1 MGLFDSVMVP
11 CPKCGVGQ
19 EAQSKSGPCLLGFFP
34 LESAPADVMEDVNRH
49 APFTCSACG
58 TKFKVETVQR
68 FTESLDGKYRTEP
81 VGTPPQPKRPPF
93 SITGPKDRALYF
105 IDTEFDEDGKT
116 INLLSIGITDDQ
128 GRDFYAVSGEANH
141 KRCNDW
147 VKKNVLPHLG
157 QSLPSPYLP
166 DAPVHTRE
174 EIAAGII
181 KMLEDR
187 FALDRKL
194 PLFYGYF
201 ADYDWVVLCQ
211 LYGRM
216 VDLPN
221 LFGHFCM
228 DLKQIAVMMGVQKSE
243 YPKQGTIEHNALN
256 DAKWNWELFKFLK
269 GFGA

>member
-1 MGLFDSVMVP
+1 MGMFDSVMIP
-11 CPKCGVGQ
+11 CPKCGGQQ

-34 LESAPADVMEDVNRH
+34 LESAPSDVMEDVNRH

-58 TKFKVETVQR
+58 AQFKVVVSERATV
-68 FTESLDGKYRTEP
+68 SLDGKHRSKP
-81 VGTPPQPKRPPF
+81 ALFMHGTGDH
-93 SITGPKDRALYF
+93 SLYF
-105 IDTEFDEDGKT
+105 LDTEFDEDGKT

-128 GRDFYAVSGEANH
+128 GRNFYAVNSEADHN
-141 KRCNDW
+141 RCNDW

-157 QSLPSPYLP
+157 TSLPSPYLP
-166 DAPVHTRE
+166 DAPSHTRK

-187 FALDRKL
+187 FAQDHKM

-201 ADYDWVVLCQ
+201 ADYDWVILCQ

-221 LFGHFCM
+221 LFPHFCM
-228 DLKQIAVMMGVQKSE
+228 DLRQTALMLGIKKNQ

-256 DAKWNWELFKFLK
+256 DAQWNWQLYQFLFLV
-269 GFGA
+269 GGAQ